1 MSRRVSEI
9 KDCLKTFEGDGIPV
23 TRAFPIPGL
32 REVDPFL
39 LFDHFGPINYTPG
52 GATGVPAHPH
62 CGFEAITYMLSGEVE
77 HKDSWGG
84 KATIRA
90 GDMQWMT
97 TGSGLIHSELATE
110 GFKKK
115 GGVMQGLQI
124 WINLPQKNK
133 KAKPRYQHIPKDQIP
148 VIKLENDRILIKVL
162 VGTFMDAKSTV
173 QTYSPVSILDA
184 QFSTPGRITIDVS
197 KEQIAMVYV
206 IDGELQFA
214 KNNETASKGQ
224 MIYFDQESDG
234 IDLASVSS
242 SGSYLILS
250 GKTLNEPIARH
261 GPFVANTEEG
271 IRQAMLD
278 YQNGKMGRLE

>member
-1 MSRRVSEI
+1 
-9 KDCLKTFEGDGIPV
+9 
-23 TRAFPIPGL
+23 
-32 REVDPFL
+32 
-39 LFDHFGPINYTPG
+39 
-52 GATGVPAHPH
+52 
-62 CGFEAITYMLSGEVE
+62 
-77 HKDSWGG
+77 
-84 KATIRA
+84 
-90 GDMQWMT
+90 
-97 TGSGLIHSELATE
+97 
-110 GFKKK
+110 
-115 GGVMQGLQI
+115 MQGLQI

-162 VGTFMDAKSTV
+162 VGTFMDVKSTV
-173 QTYSPVSILDA
+173 QAFSPVSILDA
-184 QFSTPGRITIDVS
+184 QFSTPGGITIDVA
-197 KEQIAMVYV
+197 KEQIAMAYV